1 MSCAASSLNP
11 WTSFPDLTGCLRP
24 ALTVLRPPPA
34 LTVSQWADQSRMLS
48 SEASLEAGQWI
59 TSRAEYQ
66 RGIMDAV
73 SDPSVRQVVAM
84 TSAQV
89 GKSEI
94 LLNIVGYFI
103 DQDPSP
109 ILMVQPTVEMAEAF
123 SKDRVAPMLRDT
135 PALRGK
141 VADPRSRDSG
151 NTTTHKRFAG
161 GHLTLVGSNA
171 PSALAS
177 RPCRVILADEVSRF
191 PASAGSEG
199 DPVSLAIKRS
209 ATFWNRVVAL
219 TSTPTFV
226 GDRIHTAY
234 LQSDQRKFR
243 VPCRHCGHGQE
254 LAWERVVYPADRPR
268 EAAYACEGCG
278 AVWSEGDRLHAIQ
291 RGRWHA
297 TAAFSGVAG
306 FHLSELY
313 SPWRTIGDI
322 AVDYEAAKGS
332 PEMHRVWRNT
342 SLGLPF
348 EEVGEQADP
357 SGLAARA
364 EDYAAEVPE
373 GVRVLTAGIDVQGD
387 RLELEVVG
395 WGEGEESWSIAYDVL
410 PGLPAQPE
418 VWEDL
423 RDWLERPYLD
433 ATGQRWTV
441 QAAGIDTGYLV
452 RRVYEFCAAVRG
464 RYVWPLK
471 GRAGAYPVVES
482 GTHRAKR
489 IAAQAAKGRF
499 RPHLVGV
506 DEAKLILYRRIA
518 RVTQPGPGYVHV
530 PKGRPQEWFDQ
541 LAAEQLVTRSNGYRE
556 WQKIR
561 PRNEA
566 LDCRVYAYAALKL
579 LHPGG
584 VPVRKPK
591 AEAAED
597 PKRQPSRLL
606 RQREGYNPRRW

>member
-1 MSCAASSLNP
+1 MSCAVSLPSP
-11 WTSFPDLTGCLRP
+11 WTSFPDPTGCLK
-24 ALTVLRPPPA
+24 ACLTVVRPPPA
-34 LTVSQWADQSRMLS
+34 LTVSEWADRERMLS
-48 SEASLEAGQWI
+48 AEASLETGRWM

-84 TSAQV
+84 TSAQI

-94 LLNIVGYFI
+94 LLNVVGYFI

-135 PALRGK
+135 PVLRGK

-177 RPCRVILADEVSRF
+177 RPCRVILADECSRF
-191 PASAGSEG
+191 PPSAGSEG

-209 ATFWNRVVAL
+209 ATFWNRVVCL

-234 LQSDQRKFR
+234 LQSDQRKFH
-243 VPCRHCGHGQE
+243 VPCRHCGDEQE
-254 LAWERVVYPADRPR
+254 LTWDHVVYTTEKPQQ
-268 EAAYACEGCG
+268 AAYGCKSCG
-278 AVWSEGDRLHAIQ
+278 ALWSEGDRLQSLQ
-291 RGRWHA
+291 RGAWRA
-297 TAAFSGVAG
+297 TAAFTGIAG

-313 SPWRTIGDI
+313 SPWRTIADI
-322 AVDYEAAKGS
+322 AVDFEAARPN
-332 PEMHRVWRNT
+332 PEMHRVWWNT

-348 EEVGEQADP
+348 EEIGEKADEHA
-357 SGLAARA
+357 LQARA
-364 EDYAAEVPE
+364 EDYGAEVPE
-373 GVRVLTAGIDVQGD
+373 GVRALTAGIDVQGD
-387 RLELEVVG
+387 RLEVEVVG
-395 WGEGEESWSIAYDVL
+395 WGEGEESWSVAYDIL
-410 PGLPAQPE
+410 PGVPSQPE

-423 RDWLERPYLD
+423 ADFLDRPYLD
-433 ATGQRWTV
+433 AAGQRYTV
-441 QAAGIDTGYLV
+441 AAAGIDTGYLV
-452 RRVYEFCAAVRG
+452 RKVYEFCAAVRG

-471 GRAGAYPVVES
+471 GVAGNRPVVEA
-482 GTHRAKR
+482 GTYRAKR

-499 RPHLVGV
+499 RPYLVGV

-518 RVTQPGPGYVHV
+518 RVGKPGPGYVHV
-530 PKGRPQEWFDQ
+530 PVGRAAEWFEQ
-541 LAAEQLVTRSNGYRE
+541 LTAEQLVTRQNGGRE

-566 LDCRVYAYAALKL
+566 LDCRIYAYAALKL
-579 LHPGG
+579 LYPSGI
-584 VPVRKPK
+584 PARKPK
-591 AEAAED
+591 GAEPEP
-597 PKRQPSRLL
+597 PKRAATLL
-606 RQREGYNPRRW
+606 PKRSNYSPRRW

>member
-1 MSCAASSLNP
+1 MSCAAWLPSP
-11 WTSFPDLTGCLRP
+11 WTNFRDLTGCLP
-24 ALTVLRPPPA
+24 GVLSVVKPPPA
-34 LTVSQWADQSRMLS
+34 LTVSEWADRERMLS
-48 SEASLEAGQWI
+48 AEASLEMGRWM

-84 TSAQV
+84 TSAQI

-94 LLNIVGYFI
+94 LLNIVGYFV

-191 PASAGSEG
+191 PPSAGSEG

-209 ATFWNRVVAL
+209 ATFWNRVVCL
-219 TSTPTFV
+219 TSTPTYV

-234 LQSDQRKFR
+234 QQSDQRKFL
-243 VPCRHCGHGQE
+243 VPCRHCGHEQE
-254 LAWERVVYPADRPR
+254 LAWERVVYDAARPQQ
-268 EAAYACEGCG
+268 AAYGCDGCG
-278 AVWSEGDRLHAIQ
+278 AVWSEGDRLHAVQ
-291 RGRWHA
+291 RGRWAA
-297 TAAFSGVAG
+297 TAPFTGVAG

-322 AVDYEAAKGS
+322 AVDFEAAKGN
-332 PEMHRVWRNT
+332 PEMHRVWWNT

-348 EEVGEQADP
+348 EEVGEKADQ
-357 SGLAARA
+357 SSLMARM
-364 EDYAAEVPE
+364 ETYDAEVPA
-373 GVRVLTAGIDVQGD
+373 GVLALTAGIDVQGD

-395 WGEGEESWSIAYDVL
+395 WGEGEESWSLDYEIL
-410 PGLPAQPE
+410 PGVPAQPE
-418 VWEDL
+418 VWQDL
-423 RDWLERPYLD
+423 ADYLERVYLD
-433 ATGQRWTV
+433 AAGARYTV

-452 RRVYEFCAAVRG
+452 RKVYEFCAATRG

-471 GRAGAYPVVES
+471 GRAGAWPVVET

-506 DEAKLILYRRIA
+506 DEAKLILYRRIS
-518 RVTQPGPGYVHV
+518 RVTKPGPGYVHV
-530 PKGRPQEWFDQ
+530 PAGRPQEWFDQ
-541 LAAEQLVTRSNGYRE
+541 LAAEQLVTRQNGGRE

-579 LHPGG
+579 LYPSGI
-584 VPVRKPK
+584 PARKPK
-591 AEAAED
+591 GAEPEP
-597 PKRQPSRLL
+597 PKRAATLL
-606 RQREGYNPRRW
+606 PKRGNYSPRRW